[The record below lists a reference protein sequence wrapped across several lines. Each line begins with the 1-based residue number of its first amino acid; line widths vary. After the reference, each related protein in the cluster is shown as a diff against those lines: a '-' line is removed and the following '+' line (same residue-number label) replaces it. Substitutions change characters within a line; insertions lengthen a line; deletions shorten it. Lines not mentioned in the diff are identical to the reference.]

1 MIEKE
6 GGKDLTYFLIQKIDL
21 FLYKKKV
28 VYYDIENYFLLFI
41 YHCDFTTLS

>member
-21 FLYKKKV
+21 FLYKKKSC
-28 VYYDIENYFLLFI
+28 LL
-41 YHCDFTTLS
+41 